1 MRRALVA
8 LALAGG
14 LGLTGCAPV
23 VTVRPAPAATRV
35 ACAGIVVRLPP
46 ELGTAGKR
54 ETDAQGTA
62 AWGFPA
68 SVILRCGVPPLGAT
82 TAPCFTVSGVDW
94 VVLSRAGG
102 RTLVQTFGRN
112 PATDVRVDDR
122 RTALS
127 DVLPPLSASIAE
139 AIPRTRASCS
149 AAAPAGESPAP
160 RP

>member
-1 MRRALVA
+1 MRGAVA
-8 LALAGG
+8 AVAITGV

-35 ACAGIVVRLPP
+35 ACAGIVVRLPS

-62 AWGFPA
+62 AWGSPA

-82 TAPCFTVSGVDW
+82 TAPCFTVNGVDW

-102 RTLVQTFGRN
+102 RTLVQTFGRD
-112 PATDVRVDDR
+112 PATEVRVDDGR
-122 RTALS
+122 IALS
-127 DVLPPLSASIAE
+127 DVLPPLSASVAE
-139 AIPRTRASCS
+139 AVPRVRGKCS
-149 AAAPAGESPAP
+149 AAAPAPQSPAA